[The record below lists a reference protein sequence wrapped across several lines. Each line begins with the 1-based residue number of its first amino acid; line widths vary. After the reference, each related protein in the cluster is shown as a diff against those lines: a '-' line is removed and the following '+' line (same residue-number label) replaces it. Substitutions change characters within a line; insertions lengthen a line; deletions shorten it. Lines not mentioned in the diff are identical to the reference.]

1 MLQQL
6 ALARAFLGDPEV
18 LLLDEPTRSLDAE
31 AVARLWTALEARPTT
46 AVLLATH
53 RGETSSGAIAG
64 STLVR
69 LSRSSL
75 ARSRAASC

>member
-53 RGETSSGAIAG
+53 RGEDVERCDRRFDLGAAEPD
-64 STLVR
+64 R
-69 LSRSSL
+69 R
-75 ARSRAASC
+75 